1 MRIPFNRPFR
11 APRENEYALEA
22 LRSGRLSGNNQFHR
36 NKTDRI
42 GYLIVQA
49 STSTKA
55 RQLIKYIVERV
66 EACIA

>member
-42 GYLIVQA
+42 GHVIVRD

-55 RQLIKYIVERV
+55 SQLLDDIVERV